1 MARPFILLCGVGL
14 FAFISYNLVRMP
26 VLSLFAQSLGAGPEA
41 IGFIVA
47 ASTLTGVFLKWPAG
61 ALSDLYDRRWLLLVG
76 LLAFALPP
84 FCYLLVTDVPWL
96 IALRFVHGMATAVF
110 APIALAVVADLH
122 REARG
127 AAYGTYTAA
136 TQAGAMLGPLLGGWL
151 LLTGGF
157 SAAFVTAGT
166 LGVIAV
172 LLFFLMRLPPVPG
185 RVNRESLIVNRWEEV
200 KRETLNVKRA
210 ESDDSRITDNVE
222 HHRAAGFSR
231 LAVIRDMARGA
242 RTVLGNVRVV
252 VTSAT
257 DGARQV
263 ANGALM
269 AFLPIYVVG
278 IGLDAAQAGMLFG
291 VQSVTSFASRPTMGW
306 ASDRIGRRPLI
317 LLGLVVC
324 AGSLA
329 AIPFTTPFVGL
340 MALSALFGFGE
351 AIVNASA
358 AALVADLS
366 ELKTLGSAMGMQGAI
381 MDIGHASGPIL
392 SGVLIGALGFQLAF
406 PIIAG
411 LVLVAAG
418 VFRASVG
425 AERPVGLAS

>member
-1 MARPFILLCGVGL
+1 MKKQFALLCGVGL

-84 FCYLLVTDVPWL
+84 FSYLLITDVSWL

-110 APIALAVVADLH
+110 APIALAVVADLR

-127 AAYGTYTAA
+127 AAYGAYTAA

-151 LLTGGF
+151 LWTRGF
-157 SAAFVTAGT
+157 SSTFVTAGT
-166 LGVIAV
+166 LGVISV
-172 LLFFLMRLPPVPG
+172 LLFFLMRLPPQIPHIATGVG
-185 RVNRESLIVNRWEEV
+185 A
-200 KRETLNVKRA
+200 T
-210 ESDDSRITDNVE
+210 
-222 HHRAAGFSR
+222 
-231 LAVIRDMARGA
+231 AVLHDMTRGA

-269 AFLPIYVVG
+269 AFLPIYVIG

-351 AIVNASA
+351 AIVNAAA

-366 ELKTLGSAMGMQGAI
+366 ELKTLGSAMGMQGTI

-406 PIIAG
+406 PILAG

-425 AERPVGLAS
+425 SERPVGSAS

>member
-1 MARPFILLCGVGL
+1 MTRPFILLCCVGL
-14 FAFISYNLVRMP
+14 FAFVSYNLVRMP
-26 VLSLFAQSLGAGPEA
+26 VLSLFAQSLGASPEA
-41 IGFIVA
+41 IGFIVS

-84 FCYLLVTDVPWL
+84 FCYLLITDVRWL
-96 IALRFVHGMATAVF
+96 VVLRFAHGVATAVF
-110 APIALAVVADLH
+110 APIALAVVADLR

-127 AAYGTYTAA
+127 AAYGAYTAA

-151 LLTGGF
+151 LQVAGF
-157 SAAFVTAGT
+157 STAFVTAGT

-172 LLFFLMRLPPVPG
+172 LLFFLMRLPPVPD
-185 RVNRESLIVNRWEEV
+185 RVDRWED
-200 KRETLNVKRA
+200 VKRA
-210 ESDDSRITDNVE
+210 SLNVNRGESSVE
-222 HHRAAGFSR
+222 R
-231 LAVIRDMARGA
+231 LTNNAVRPPGPAAVISDMARGA

-269 AFLPIYVVG
+269 AFLPIYVIG

-317 LLGLVVC
+317 LLGLVIC

-329 AIPFTTPFVGL
+329 TVPFTTSFVGL

-381 MDIGHASGPIL
+381 TDIGHASGPIL
-392 SGVLIGALGFQLAF
+392 SGVLIGALGFQAAF

-411 LVLVAAG
+411 FVLVAAG

-425 AERPVGLAS
+425 AEPPVGSAS

>member
-1 MARPFILLCGVGL
+1 VKKQFALLCGVGL

-26 VLSLFAQSLGAGPEA
+26 VLSLFAQSLGASPEA

-84 FCYLLVTDVPWL
+84 FSYLLITDVSWL

-110 APIALAVVADLH
+110 APIALAVVADLR

-127 AAYGTYTAA
+127 AAYGAYTAA

-151 LLTGGF
+151 LWTRGF
-157 SAAFVTAGT
+157 STTFVTAGT

-172 LLFFLMRLPPVPG
+172 LLFFLMRLPQQIPHIATGVG
-185 RVNRESLIVNRWEEV
+185 A
-200 KRETLNVKRA
+200 T
-210 ESDDSRITDNVE
+210 
-222 HHRAAGFSR
+222 
-231 LAVIRDMARGA
+231 AVLHDMTRGA

-329 AIPFTTPFVGL
+329 AIPFTAQFVGL

-351 AIVNASA
+351 AIVNAAA

-406 PIIAG
+406 PILAG
-411 LVLVAAG
+411 IVLVAAG
-418 VFRASVG
+418 VFRATVG
-425 AERPVGLAS
+425 AERPVGSAS